1 MRKKVEVK
9 RTEFQVI
16 LELGDDTSLE
26 QICLFLL
33 QQSLKFNLLTYL
45 LEHQQ
50 ASIVRLATA
59 FNISESSVFRKI
71 KELNHLLKEFLFKS
85 KWTNLWGRTTS
96 SVLLLCP
103 LSIHPRIST
112 TSFLTEYTGKTTID
126 PRVGTFGRNNFFSG
140 CINKNCLLVRNHEET
155 TNE

>member
-1 MRKKVEVK
+1 MSILASTKFEIQFAYISF
-9 RTEFQVI
+9 RTS
-16 LELGDDTSLE
+16 TSIDRSFSHCI
-26 QICLFLL
+26 QYQRIFCFS
-33 QQSLKFNLLTYL
+33 QNQR
-45 LEHQQ
+45 
-50 ASIVRLATA
+50 I
-59 FNISESSVFRKI
+59 ESFIERIFSS
-71 KELNHLLKEFLFKS
+71 NQ

-103 LSIHPRIST
+103 LSVHPRIST

-126 PRVGTFGRNNFFSG
+126 PRFGTFGRNNFFSG